1 MRFQKDVPVS
11 LEVEKKM
18 EGMPIQFGEVRQTR
32 RHAMSCL
39 SLPVP
44 LEFDHGNFPM
54 LPLQEITVEGKT
66 KLRLDKIV
74 GSTGLIA

>member
-1 MRFQKDVPVS
+1 MSAFKRMCSGVN

-18 EGMPIQFGEVRQTR
+18 EGMPIQFGEVRRTR
-32 RHAMSCL
+32 RYALSSL

-44 LEFDHGNFPM
+44 LGSRPFPKM
-54 LPLQEITVEGKT
+54 LLQEITVDGT